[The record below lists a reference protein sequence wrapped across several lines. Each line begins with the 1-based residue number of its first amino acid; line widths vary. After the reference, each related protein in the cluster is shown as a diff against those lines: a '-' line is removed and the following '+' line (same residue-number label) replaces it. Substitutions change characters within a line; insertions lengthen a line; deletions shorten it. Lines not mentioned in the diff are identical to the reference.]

1 MKKHNNIPFKER
13 KRNADRVYR
22 HEERLEEIGEKRLF
36 KEKIQSLQGYEE
48 AKSDKERECDEVY
61 QRLKALEERSEG

>member
-22 HEERLEEIGEKRLF
+22 HEERLGDMRKGLF

-61 QRLKALEERSEG
+61 ARLKALGEGGDS